1 MSLSD
6 QIAQTL
12 TTMKGFASESPRTVG
27 WTVDAGPTVE
37 AELTAV
43 DSLSCA
49 LRELR
54 IAAPEFATASL
65 TALEAWADR
74 VCQRVTYLLEHIGPL
89 EADAAAQA
97 VLVRSTPPTNV
108 EGRKSFYEMWVKA
121 PGVVSLRRF
130 NHAPGDASRQQVDLQ
145 ITHEALLKLLRDVV
159 EAIPALEASRP

>member
-1 MSLSD
+1 MSLCE
-6 QIAQTL
+6 QISQTL
-12 TTMKGFASESPRTVG
+12 ATMKGFASEAPRTVG

-37 AELTAV
+37 ADVTAV

-54 IAAPEFATASL
+54 ISAPEFAAASL
-65 TALEAWADR
+65 ESLREWADR

-89 EADAAAQA
+89 EADVESQA
-97 VLVRSTPPTNV
+97 VLVRSTPPANV

-130 NHAPGDASRQQVDLQ
+130 THAPGNPSRQSVDLQ
-145 ITHEALLKLLRDVV
+145 ITHEAFLKLVRDIV
-159 EAIPALEASRP
+159 EAVPAIEASRP